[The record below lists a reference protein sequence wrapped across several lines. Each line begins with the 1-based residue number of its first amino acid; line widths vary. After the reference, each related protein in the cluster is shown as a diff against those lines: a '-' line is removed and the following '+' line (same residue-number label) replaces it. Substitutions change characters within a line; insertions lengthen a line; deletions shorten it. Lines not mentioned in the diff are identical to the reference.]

1 MLARVYMCVYVSVY
15 IHAWYICQYIFTRMQ
30 GISGRFE
37 CLRINLLVG
46 TAAFEYRMCHIHT
59 AYLTYIQHM
68 PHTYSNWHMHTMHL
82 HAIYTQ
88 HMYAHAHMCLYLYR
102 YVHTYIDVC
111 VHT

>member
-68 PHTYSNWHMHTMHL
+68 PHTYSNWHMHTAYVTYVQHMTHTYSKL
-82 HAIYTQ
+82 HAHTACVIYLP
-88 HMYAHAHMCLYLYR
+88 H
-102 YVHTYIDVC
+102 VS
-111 VHT
+111 